1 MYQPVE
7 TELRAR
13 LTGFIEKQ
21 TGGPATVG
29 ELTRYSVG
37 FSWLTYGFEA
47 TWEEGGKR
55 QHRKLIARIGP
66 PDGSFRALQRGSPVR
81 RAQSDRAQRRPGAAR
96 LLVHAIRTRS
106 SARRSS

>member
-47 TWEEGGKR
+47 TW
-55 QHRKLIARIGP
+55 
-66 PDGSFRALQRGSPVR
+66 
-81 RAQSDRAQRRPGAAR
+81 
-96 LLVHAIRTRS
+96 
-106 SARRSS
+106 